1 LVGNMYRL
9 CTMSSF
15 IWVVGVLK
23 KPFQNKEEDL
33 VTLVE

>member
-1 LVGNMYRL
+1 MDNVKCQVLSEWL
-9 CTMSSF
+9 E
-15 IWVVGVLK
+15 LK

>member
-1 LVGNMYRL
+1 MYNVKFYL
-9 CTMSSF
+9 SGWSF
-15 IWVVGVLK
+15 K